1 MNKSLIS
8 VIVPVY
14 NTEAYLEN
22 CIQSIV
28 NQTFANLEIILV
40 DDGSTDHSSQICDQW
55 AEKDSRIQV
64 IHKPN
69 GGLSSARNAGLRKAS
84 GQYIGFVDSDDYIE
98 PSMYETLYDL
108 LHGSTVKVSCCSIC
122 RIHKNGILVKN
133 ELSTNGILDIASALN
148 AVFYGQADTSMCNK
162 LFDRRVLKNDIFPEG
177 ETNEEFSILIPI
189 LVQAGGIACTSKSLY
204 YYFKRED
211 SITGQQCLQ
220 EYSSGLVHK
229 NLGLIKKQLEEY
241 ALPCDRAYCY
251 FAAYSAY
258 ACALVMEKKYSQLSK
273 KLRKDYQ
280 IYRKIMLK
288 YALSYLLSGKSQMK
302 DKILYCLILTKLLRP
317 LYRVFYK
324 SHL

>member
-1 MNKSLIS
+1 MNESLIS
-8 VIVPVY
+8 VIVPIY
-14 NTEAYLEN
+14 NREAYLET

-40 DDGSTDHSSQICDQW
+40 DDGSTDHSSQICDKW

-64 IHKPN
+64 IHKSN
-69 GGLSSARNAGLRKAS
+69 GGASSARNAGLRKAS
-84 GQYIGFVDSDDYIE
+84 GEFIGFVDSDDYIE

-108 LHGSTVKVSCCSIC
+108 LHESTVKVSCCSIC
-122 RIHKNGILVKN
+122 CVYENGIREKN
-133 ELSTNGILDIASALN
+133 ELSSNGILDITAALN
-148 AVFYGQADTSMCNK
+148 AVFYGQAATSMCNK
-162 LFDRRVLKNDIFPEG
+162 LFDRNILKDGVFPEG

-189 LVQAGGIACTSKSLY
+189 LVQAGGIVCTSESLY
-204 YYFKRED
+204 YYRKQGE
-211 SITGQQCLQ
+211 SVTGQQCLL

-229 NLGLIKKQLEEY
+229 NLGIIKKQLEEY
-241 ALPCDRAYCY
+241 ALPCDRAYCF

-258 ACALVMEKKYSQLSK
+258 ACALVMEKKYSQLSEK
-273 KLRKDYQ
+273 IRNDYQ

-288 YALSYLLSGKSQMK
+288 YALSYLLSGKSQTK

-317 LYRVFYK
+317 LYRIFYK